1 MTPIGRRR
9 ERFVQKDVAVLERFQ
24 VLVYLSNFAKQPG
37 LAWSSVA
44 NSDIS
49 GSRKDYLEMVR
60 VSFFD

>member
-1 MTPIGRRR
+1 M
-9 ERFVQKDVAVLERFQ
+9 QKDMAVLERFQ
-24 VLVYLSNFAKQPG
+24 VLVYLSDFAKRPG

-49 GSRKDYLEMVR
+49 GSRNDYLEMVR